1 MKKKVLSALLATAM
15 VATMFAGC
23 GSKADDAATTTD
35 DAAATT
41 DDAAAGDD
49 AAAEE
54 EGKVLNIYCWNEE
67 FKSRLTAHYPG
78 YEEVDATSGK
88 IGDVDVKWNI

>member
-41 DDAAAGDD
+41 DDAAAEDGAAEDT
-49 AAAEE
+49 AAASNVKAGFIFLHDENSTYD
-54 EGKVLNIYCWNEE
+54 LN
-67 FKSRLTAHYPG
+67 F
-78 YEEVDATSGK
+78 
-88 IGDVDVKWNI
+88 

>member
-49 AAAEE
+49 AAAEDAPAE
-54 EGKVLNIYCWNEE
+54 EYISNEQASTSLGDLLSK
-67 FKSRLTAHYPG
+67 FKL
-78 YEEVDATSGK
+78 
-88 IGDVDVKWNI
+88 

>member
-1 MKKKVLSALLATAM
+1 MEEKDMKKKVISALLATAM

-41 DDAAAGDD
+41 DDAAAADSEAASGDQT
-49 AAAEE
+49 
-54 EGKVLNIYCWNEE
+54 
-67 FKSRLTAHYPG
+67 LT
-78 YEEVDATSGK
+78 V
-88 IGDVDVKWNI
+88 

>member
-23 GSKADDAATTTD
+23 GSKADDVATTT
-35 DAAATT
+35 
-41 DDAAAGDD
+41 DAAAGDY

-54 EGKVLNIYCWNEE
+54 APAEE
-67 FKSRLTAHYPG
+67 
-78 YEEVDATSGK
+78 E
-88 IGDVDVKWNI
+88 